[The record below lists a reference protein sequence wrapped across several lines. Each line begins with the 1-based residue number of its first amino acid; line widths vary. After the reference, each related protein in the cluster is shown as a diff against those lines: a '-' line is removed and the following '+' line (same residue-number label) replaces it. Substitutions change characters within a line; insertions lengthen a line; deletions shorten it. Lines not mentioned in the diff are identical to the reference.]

1 MAVAVSTATQKL
13 TFEQWRSLPETKQ
26 RYEIVDGAASTPVSC
41 SLEHQW
47 VLQNILFRGMKFD
60 HETDLGEFTMSP
72 RPPVRLQ
79 VGATSYLGDLTP
91 HLRRNKNSGYETI
104 KAP

>member
-26 RYEIVDGAASTPVSC
+26 RYEIVDGVASTPVSC

-60 HETDLGEFTMSP
+60 HETDLGEFTIRDTTWKRSP
-72 RPPVRLQ
+72 ARDLLILDRDP
-79 VGATSYLGDLTP
+79 LGPDSELIDLT
-91 HLRRNKNSGYETI
+91 G
-104 KAP
+104 A

>member
-26 RYEIVDGAASTPVSC
+26 RYEIVDGVASTPVSC

-60 HETDLGEFTMSP
+60 HETDLGEFTTAQ
-72 RPPVRLQ
+72 L
-79 VGATSYLGDLTP
+79 DLLIARDP
-91 HLRRNKNSGYETI
+91 LCVFR
-104 KAP
+104 